1 MSLSSSSC
9 SNRELNKK
17 EILFCQ
23 YYIDTG
29 NSKEAAMLSGY
40 KTYPERKG
48 AELLSDNRVKKKIED
63 LYLEKKKNLM
73 YKATSGYERLAFGN
87 ISDSIK
93 LLFYENLNPK
103 DLDKMDLFNIA
114 EIKKPKDGAMEI
126 KFFDR
131 IRALEKLEQIN
142 LTSNSE
148 KEPFYYTLE
157 RSIKKLNYPTNSSSE
172 D

>member
-1 MSLSSSSC
+1 MSSSLSSDSR
-9 SNRELNKK
+9 RELNKK
-17 EILFCQ
+17 EMLFCH

-29 NSKEAAMLSGY
+29 NSKEAAILAGY

-48 AELLSDNRVKKKIED
+48 AELLSNNKITEKIEG

-73 YKATSGYERLAFGN
+73 HKATSGYERLAFGN

-93 LLFYENLNPK
+93 LLFYENLNSK

-142 LTSNSE
+142 LNSHSE

-157 RSIKKLNYPTNSSSE
+157 RSMKKLNYSEYSSSE

>member
-1 MSLSSSSC
+1 MLNSAPLESR
-9 SNRELNKK
+9 RELNKK
-17 EILFCQ
+17 ELLFCH
-23 YYIDTG
+23 YYINTG
-29 NSKEAAMLSGY
+29 NSKESAILAGY
-40 KTYPERKG
+40 KTFPEKKG
-48 AELLSDNRVKKKIED
+48 VELLSNNKITEKIENM
-63 LYLEKKKNLM
+63 YLEKKKNLM

-93 LLFYENLNPK
+93 LLFCENLNPN
-103 DLDKMDLFNIA
+103 DLDKMDLFNIS

-142 LTSNSE
+142 LNSYSE
-148 KEPFYYTLE
+148 KEPFYYALE
-157 RSIKKLNYPTNSSSE
+157 RSMKKLSSQEKTSSE